1 MQKEDFYVPDNVNI
15 ENINALSKEQSII
28 FEKRICELSELADE
42 AVRLALELSSD
53 FGIYE
58 LLGFISEGVSFSDFC
73 EHGFAL
79 PKNASKIKGYLNS
92 LSVYDRAVFS
102 DLFLKK
108 LREVGISVSEKAF
121 LPDGNG
127 DLSVVYV
134 KNRLSDEAYD
144 VFADM
149 LVDSTVSYAES
160 FRDAALAVAEG
171 KKEYC
176 ILPLEENDGARLATI
191 AALLYKH
198 DLKISSVTPVF
209 GIDGSADVKYAL
221 VSKHFSIPTVNPD
234 DDRYLEIRLRADG
247 SLTLSELF
255 SASDMLGATVYR
267 INTVKFKS
275 DEGDIPYYTIVFR
288 DEENDFSNL
297 LVFLTLFA
305 GGYTA
310 VGIYKNLE

>member
-1 MQKEDFYVPDNVNI
+1 MQKADFYVPDNVNI
-15 ENINALSKEQSII
+15 ENINALSKEQSIF

-42 AVRLALELSSD
+42 AARLALDLSED

-58 LLGFISEGVSFSDFC
+58 LLGFISDGVSFSDFC
-73 EHGFAL
+73 GHAFAL
-79 PKNASKIKGYLNS
+79 PQNADKIRGYLNS
-92 LSVYDRAVFS
+92 LSVYDKAVFA
-102 DLFLKK
+102 DLFTKK
-108 LREVGISVSEKAF
+108 LCESGVPVSERAF
-121 LPDGNG
+121 LPESNG
-127 DLSVVYV
+127 DLSVIYV

-144 VFADM
+144 VFSDI
-149 LVDSTVSYAES
+149 LIESTVSYAES
-160 FRDAALAVAEG
+160 FRDAAAAVADG

-191 AALLYKH
+191 AALLYKY

-209 GIDGSADVKYAL
+209 GFDGSSDVKYAL
-221 VSKHFSIPTVNPD
+221 VSKHFSIPSINPD
-234 DDRYLEIRLRADG
+234 DDRYMEIRLRADG

-275 DEGDIPYYTIVFR
+275 DEGDIPYYTIVFK
-288 DEENDFSNL
+288 DDGSDFSNL

>member
-1 MQKEDFYVPDNVNI
+1 MQREDFYVPGNVNI
-15 ENINALSKEQSII
+15 ENINALSEEQSIF

-42 AVRLALELSSD
+42 AVQAVLELSED

-58 LLGFISEGVSFSDFC
+58 LLGFIADGFRLPPFF

-79 PKNASKIKGYLNS
+79 EKNIDKIKGYLKS
-92 LSVYDRAVFS
+92 LSVYDKAVFS

-108 LREVGISVSEKAF
+108 LLKSGISVSENSF
-121 LPDGNG
+121 LPDGSG
-127 DLSVVYV
+127 DLSVIYV

-149 LVDSTVSYAES
+149 LIDSTVSYAQTLG
-160 FRDAALAVAEG
+160 DAAHAVAEG

-176 ILPLEENDGARLATI
+176 ILPLEESDGARLATI
-191 AALLYKH
+191 SALLYKY

-221 VSKHFSIPTVNPD
+221 VSKHFSIPGVNPD
-234 DDRYLEIRLRADG
+234 DDRYMEIRLRADG
-247 SLTLSELF
+247 SLTLAELF
-255 SASDMLGATVYR
+255 PASDMLGASVYR
-267 INTVKFKS
+267 INTVKFKT
-275 DEGDIPYYTIVFR
+275 DEGAVPYYTIVFK
-288 DEENDFSNL
+288 DEGKDFSNL

>member
-1 MQKEDFYVPDNVNI
+1 M
-15 ENINALSKEQSII
+15 
-28 FEKRICELSELADE
+28 
-42 AVRLALELSSD
+42 RLALELSSD